1 MSREGITSV
10 KKFQTDNPTQVQYGC
25 LHNMENYSDLHY
37 DRFLVIINQLLEV
50 RCIHVDH
57 TR

>member
-1 MSREGITSV
+1 M

-25 LHNMENYSDLHY
+25 LHNMENYSDLHF
-37 DRFLVIINQLLEV
+37 DRFLLMINQLLEV